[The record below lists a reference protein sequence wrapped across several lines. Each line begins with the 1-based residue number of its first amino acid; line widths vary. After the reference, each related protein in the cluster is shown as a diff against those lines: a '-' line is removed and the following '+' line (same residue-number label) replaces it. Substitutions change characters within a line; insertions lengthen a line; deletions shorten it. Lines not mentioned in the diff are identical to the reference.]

1 MDDKIGHVFVVHIKF
16 DKKRATEREYLYNEI
31 LPPIIEK
38 QKILE
43 PNERSLYQLS
53 EVFGKMSHNKR
64 KSYPCTAK
72 SHAALIP
79 KKYILLL
86 LEDLKLLITRSCWRV
101 IKVYSHYTFEKAH
114 FKRDFVLM
122 NQQSR
127 QNAKNAIEKVFFK
140 LMNNANFGF
149 DCRNNAKNRKFERII
164 DEINEISCIKK
175 YNNHFDNKVSE
186 FVNSDM
192 LEQ

>member
-1 MDDKIGHVFVVHIKF
+1 
-16 DKKRATEREYLYNEI
+16 
-31 LPPIIEK
+31 
-38 QKILE
+38 
-43 PNERSLYQLS
+43 
-53 EVFGKMSHNKR
+53 
-64 KSYPCTAK
+64 
-72 SHAALIP
+72 
-79 KKYILLL
+79 
-86 LEDLKLLITRSCWRV
+86 
-101 IKVYSHYTFEKAH
+101 
-114 FKRDFVLM
+114 M

-175 YNNHFDNKVSE
+175 YNNLFDNKVSE